1 MPRSDVPAGGRDQ
14 LRIVIVGHVDHGKST
29 LVGRL
34 IHDTGS
40 LPEGKIEAIKAMC
53 ERRGMPFEWAFLMD
67 AFQAER
73 DQGITIDTAQI
84 WLRTPQR
91 DYVIID
97 APGHREFIKNMIT
110 GASTADAALVLI
122 DAGQGI
128 QQQSRFHGFLLHLLG
143 IRQVAVVVNK
153 MDTVD
158 FAKGRYDEIRD
169 SYIRYLESIG
179 FGARHVI
186 PVSARDGDNIAA
198 RAQTM
203 PWYDWLKVMEALASL
218 RPTPRPTELPLRLPI
233 QDVYKFDDR
242 RILVGR
248 IETGRLAVGDRL
260 LFSPSNKSAR
270 VASIEGWNAAAP
282 ATEAHAGQSVGITLD
297 EQLFV
302 ARGAVASLER
312 DPPIETTVFRG
323 RLFWLGHRPLRAGPE
338 SRLRI
343 ATREVPAT
351 VQSIERLYDSDSMS
365 ESADAAEVPRHG
377 VADVI
382 LATRAIL
389 ALDEARDLPRT
400 GRFVLSDGVNILA
413 GGTIDMEGYPDQRD
427 ALTIKS
433 SNLSTVRHRISS
445 DHRARRNGHRG
456 GVLWFTGLSG
466 SGKSTLA
473 MAVEQELFR
482 RGYNVYVL
490 DGDNVRQGLN
500 ANLGF
505 SPDDRAE
512 NIRRI
517 GEVAA
522 LFADAGLITI
532 TSFISPYRADRQ
544 RARSAAKDAFHEIY
558 ISADLGTCEKRDPK
572 GLYRKARRGEIAEFT
587 GISAPYEAPEAAELI
602 VNTDRLSVEESVARI
617 VGYVEE
623 NFVIVRQGPSGTS
636 K

>member
-1 MPRSDVPAGGRDQ
+1 MPRSDVPAGARDQ

-40 LPEGKIEAIKAMC
+40 LPDGKLEAIKAMC

-158 FAKGRYDEIRD
+158 FAQARYDEIRGA
-169 SYIRYLESIG
+169 YIRYLESIG
-179 FGARHVI
+179 VGARHVI

-203 PWYDWLKVMEALASL
+203 PWYDGLTVLEALASL

-248 IETGRLAVGDRL
+248 IETGRFAVGDRL

-270 VASIEGWNAAAP
+270 VASIESWNAAP
-282 ATEAHAGQSVGITLD
+282 ATEAHAGQSVGITLE

-302 ARGAVASLER
+302 ERGAVASLER
-312 DPPIETTVFRG
+312 DPPIETNVFRG
-323 RLFWLGHRPLRAGPE
+323 RLFWLGQRPLRVGQE
-338 SRLRI
+338 YRLRL
-343 ATREVPAT
+343 ATRDVPAT

-532 TSFISPYRADRQ
+532 TSFISPYRADRH